1 MTKTIFRFVGT
12 CILMTLFIGTLSSCS
27 LRAKD
32 VAIPEDFYDVYIKA
46 ISPDGSK
53 ILLLG
58 AKDSWQMYDYYLAD
72 PDTLDFTVMNLPE
85 NSEDISFSQDG
96 KSILFRLDREISVLR
111 TDDNVITTIYDKA
124 LIDGA
129 SPCFSP
135 GGGTVY
141 FLGEDS
147 QLYRRSLAAQDN
159 ILMTD
164 FKVAQFFIPGDG
176 SNILLQNKAEPMSE
190 LLVMN
195 SDSGSL
201 NKIADLESEKYSFV
215 ISPDGSKILMYSVPR
230 KELFFIDVAKGTLAP
245 LPFDSERC
253 SPFPFQ
259 FAPGGNRILI
269 GSSFGE
275 DPIKL
280 YSMNFDGTDRV
291 LVYDTPIF
299 DYRVSRP
306 DQKIVC
312 VGNIG
317 GHKEL
322 YTLNA
327 DGSLDQTIPLAEKYE
342 FFDEQKL
349 HFSASGERFYYSEG
363 SLSAIYMMRSDSSK
377 IRKVTKYLSPFVDKN
392 DPPPGYTC
400 GTDHCEQ

>member
-1 MTKTIFRFVGT
+1 MNKTILNFVGT

-27 LRAKD
+27 RRAKD
-32 VAIPEDFYDVYIKA
+32 VAIPEDLYGVYIKA

-85 NSEDISFSQDG
+85 NSEDISFSQDA
-96 KSILFRLDREISVLR
+96 KSILFRVDRELSVLR

-135 GGGTVY
+135 DGETVY

-147 QLYRRSLAAQDN
+147 QLYRHSLAAQDN

-230 KELFFIDVAKGTLAP
+230 KELFFIDIAKGTLAP

-259 FAPGGNRILI
+259 FAPGGDRILI

-291 LVYDTPIF
+291 LVYDAPIF

-312 VGNIG
+312 VGLID
-317 GHKEL
+317 ERTEV
-322 YTLNA
+322 YTLRT
-327 DGSLDQTIPLAEKYE
+327 DGSFDNRIPIREMYGIISE
-342 FFDEQKL
+342 SNMN
-349 HFSASGERFYYSEG
+349 FSASGERFYYSEG
-363 SLSAIYMMRSDSSK
+363 SHSAIYMMRSGSTM
-377 IRKVTKYLSPFVDKN
+377 IQKVAKYFSPFVDKN
-392 DPPPGYTC
+392 DPPPGYTY